1 MKLKLKELTETI
13 INLETVNPIE
23 FFGVNNGKLDLLKKK
38 FPLLK
43 ILSRGT
49 QVKLSGSPE
58 QVETAKEKI
67 ELIVQYLERNGHLS
81 ENYFEQILGG
91 DDAETVDHFV
101 DRNPNDILVF
111 GPNGKTVRARTAN
124 QKKLVLMAEKNDI
137 VFAIGPAGTG
147 KTYTAVALAVRALK
161 NKVVKKIILTR
172 PAVEAGESLGFLPG
186 DLKEKIDPYLRPLYD
201 ALDDMIPADKL
212 GYYMSTRTIEI
223 APLAYMRGR
232 TLDNAFIILDEAQNA
247 TDLQLKMFLT
257 RIGANAKAI
266 ITGDITQIDLPKN
279 QRSGLEKASRIMRN
293 VDGIAHIELDEE
305 DVVRHRLVKA
315 ILRAYDKEYKE
326 REKER
331 EDHHKDDHDRR
342 R

>member
-1 MKLKLKELTETI
+1 MTETI
-13 INLETVNPIE
+13 INLESVNPLE
-23 FFGVNNGKLDLLKKK
+23 FFGVNNGKLDILKKK

-49 QVKLSGSPE
+49 QIKLSGAPE
-58 QVETAKEKI
+58 QIESAREKI
-67 ELIVQYLERNGHLS
+67 ELLIQYLERNGHLS

-91 DDAETVDHFV
+91 DDAETVDNFV
-101 DRNPNDILVF
+101 ERNPNEVLVF
-111 GPNGKTVRARTAN
+111 GPNGKSVRARTAN
-124 QKKLVLMAEKNDI
+124 QKKMVTMSDRNDI
-137 VFAIGPAGTG
+137 IFAIGPAGTG

-161 NKVVKKIILTR
+161 NKMVKKIILTR

-212 GYYMSTRTIEI
+212 GYYMSTRVIEI

-232 TLDNAFIILDEAQNA
+232 TLDHAYIILDEAQNA
-247 TDLQLKMFLT
+247 TDLQIKMFLT

-266 ITGDITQIDLPKN
+266 ITGDLSQVDLPKN
-279 QRSGLEKASRIMRN
+279 QKSGLDKAIRILKN
-293 VDGIAHIELDEE
+293 IDGIAHIELDEE

-315 ILRAYDKEYKE
+315 IIRAYDKESNQPQ
-326 REKER
+326 
-331 EDHHKDDHDRR
+331 
-342 R
+342 

>member
-1 MKLKLKELTETI
+1 MTDTI
-13 INLETVNPIE
+13 INLESVNPIE
-23 FFGVNNGKLDLLKKK
+23 FFGVNNNKFDILKKK

-49 QVKLSGSPE
+49 QIKLSGAPE
-58 QVETAKEKI
+58 QIELAKEKI
-67 ELIVQYLERNGHLS
+67 ELIIQYMERNGHLS

-91 DDAETVDHFV
+91 DDAEVIDHFV
-101 DRNPNDILVF
+101 DKNPNEILVF

-124 QKKLVLMAEKNDI
+124 QKKMVTAADKNDI

-161 NKVVKKIILTR
+161 NKLVKKIILTR

-232 TLDNAFIILDEAQNA
+232 TLDNAFIILDESQNA
-247 TDLQLKMFLT
+247 NDLQIKMFLT

-266 ITGDITQIDLPKN
+266 ITGDPTQVDLPRN
-279 QRSGLEKASRIMRN
+279 QRSGLEKASRILR
-293 VDGIAHIELDEE
+293 DIEGIAHIELDEE
-305 DVVRHRLVKA
+305 DVVRHKLVKA
-315 ILRAYDKEYKE
+315 IIKAYDKE
-326 REKER
+326 RENETENAYHR
-331 EDHHKDDHDRR
+331 
-342 R
+342 